1 MGSPRLEPRRGLPF
15 PSAGGLPDP
24 GTKARAPALREE
36 ASPPEPQRS
45 PLLPEASSDSC
56 LWPLGRRRVPA
67 PVISLSFV
75 KPCDARQRH
84 FSQRKVKRSSIH
96 GPKAQTAA
104 KRFNPGTHQRLR
116 PGPRGLE
123 AGRTVPLHAPY
134 LGRSPRPPVCPGP
147 SPGQGSLSSC
157 LLTTVGLAQE
167 CALGWGWAPRAP
179 NTAPSSCEVG
189 DSGEARSAGSAGT
202 RTLPAVS
209 SCPRNACLP
218 FCFGTKLKPEIGYF
232 YLAGVPNSVGVPF
245 WGLLCGR
252 AGLGDRPQGPA
263 ALPSPPVPW
272 PDTPQDLDR
281 QQGPEQADA
290 LGRGVSLGPLP
301 DPEGP
306 ALPWAPGPSGRRL
319 PASGDS

>member
-24 GTKARAPALREE
+24 GTKARPPALREE

-179 NTAPSSCEVG
+179 DTAPSSCEVG

-218 FCFGTKLKPEIGYF
+218 FTLVQSSSQKSDTFIWLGCLIAWGYPSGGFSVEGQGWGTGHK
-232 YLAGVPNSVGVPF
+232 V
-245 WGLLCGR
+245 LLPC
-252 AGLGDRPQGPA
+252 RP
-263 ALPSPPVPW
+263 LPSPGL
-272 PDTPQDLDR
+272 TPHRTWTDSKALSR
-281 QQGPEQADA
+281 QMHWG
-290 LGRGVSLGPLP
+290 GV
-301 DPEGP
+301 
-306 ALPWAPGPSGRRL
+306 
-319 PASGDS
+319 